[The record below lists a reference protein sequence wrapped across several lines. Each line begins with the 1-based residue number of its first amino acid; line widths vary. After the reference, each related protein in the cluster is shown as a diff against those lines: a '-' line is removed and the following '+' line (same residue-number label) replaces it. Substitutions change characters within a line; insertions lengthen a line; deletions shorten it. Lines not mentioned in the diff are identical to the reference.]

1 MRFAAPTFRLQPLTA
16 TFPSATSRVQNGLS
30 EPGASWL
37 VRSIALWTALILA
50 AAVASPAQTFTSLF
64 SFDGTDGEDPS
75 YGSLVQGTDG
85 NFYGTAAFGGA
96 NSAGTVFKITPERKL
111 TTLYNFCSQTNCTD
125 GEYPLTGLVLATNG
139 NFYGTT
145 SIGGAYNYGTVFEI
159 TAAGKLTTLHS
170 FCTETNCA
178 DGENPRGTLIQ
189 ATNGNFYGT
198 TFAGGNSQGA
208 GTVFEITPTGT
219 LTVLYSFCSKE
230 ACDDGVDPA
239 AGVVQGADGNFYGTT
254 PSGGHVKGRDAAGI
268 VFKLTPAGKLTVLY
282 NFCSLAACADGAF
295 PYSSLVQ
302 ASNGNFYGT
311 TENGG
316 THDSEGSV
324 YEITP
329 TGTLTTLYSFCS
341 LTKCEDGISPLG
353 PLVIGTDGNF
363 YGTTFEGGG
372 TGCIADHGCGTIF
385 ELTPGGTL
393 TTLQSLDGSD
403 GQWPYD
409 GLMQAT
415 NGTFYGTTDAG
426 GANSEGT
433 IFSVS
438 NGLGP
443 FVETLPI
450 SGKVG
455 AKVTILGSD
464 LTGTTSVTFNG
475 TAATFKV
482 STSGT
487 FITTTVPT
495 GATTGTVEV
504 VTPTGTL
511 SSNTPFTVK

>member
-1 MRFAAPTFRLQPLTA
+1 MRFAALTSRFQPLNA
-16 TFPSATSRVQNGLS
+16 TFLFVRNLGQKDFRESHTSGL
-30 EPGASWL
+30 ARL
-37 VRSIALWTALILA
+37 IALCSVLILA
-50 AAVASPAQTFTSLF
+50 VAVASPAQTFTSLF

-75 YGSLVQGTDG
+75 YGSLVQGVDG

-96 NSAGTVFKITPERKL
+96 NSAGTVFKITPERKF

-125 GEYPLTGLVLATNG
+125 GEYPLTGLVLSTNG

-145 SIGGAYNYGTVFEI
+145 SIGGAYNYGTIFEI
-159 TAAGKLTTLHS
+159 TSAGKLTTLHS
-170 FCTETNCA
+170 FCTQTNCT

-189 ATNGNFYGT
+189 AANGNFYGT

-219 LTVLYSFCSKE
+219 LTTLYTFCSKE
-230 ACDDGVDPA
+230 ACDDGADPA
-239 AGVVQGADGNFYGTT
+239 AGVVQGTDGNFYGTT

-268 VFKLTPAGKLTVLY
+268 VFKLTPGGKLTVLH
-282 NFCSLAACADGAF
+282 NFCSLASCDDGAF

-316 THDSEGSV
+316 KHDSEGSV
-324 YEITP
+324 YEITS

-341 LTKCEDGISPLG
+341 LTKCADGISPLG

-372 TGCIADHGCGTIF
+372 TGCVSDHGCGTIF

-393 TTLQSLDGSD
+393 TTLQSFDGTD

-409 GLMQAT
+409 GLMLAT
-415 NGTFYGTTDAG
+415 NGTFYGTTDSG
-426 GANSEGT
+426 GANSDGT

-438 NGLGP
+438 NGLEP
-443 FVETLPI
+443 FVETVPT

-455 AKVTILGSD
+455 AKVTILGND
-464 LTGTTSVTFNG
+464 LSGATSVTFNG
-475 TAATFKV
+475 TAATFKA
-482 STSGT
+482 SAAA
-487 FITTTVPT
+487 ITTTVPT

-504 VTPTGTL
+504 VTPSGTL
-511 SSNTPFTVK
+511 ASNVSFRVP